1 MLGPGL
7 VRSGTLLRVTDG
19 ASGPRVANGRPE
31 GATIHRLDVQREAQ
45 AGAQA
50 PEPEP
55 EPGRERGP
63 GDSSERIKRAL
74 RHDPAALRELFED
87 HKDRVAAQIQ
97 RMTGD
102 PACVDDLV
110 QEVFIAAFANLASFR
125 GDSQF
130 RTWLYRIATNKV
142 RNWWD
147 SDQRR
152 RRREQRA
159 VELPDPGPSTPDE
172 DLEAHEHR
180 ERLYRAMAT
189 LSAKLREAFVA
200 RVIEG
205 MSLQEAS
212 AALGVP
218 ISTVSYRTRRA
229 EDLLCEA
236 LGIAGHSG

>member
-1 MLGPGL
+1 
-7 VRSGTLLRVTDG
+7 VQSGTLASVTRG
-19 ASGPRVANGRPE
+19 AFGPHVDAKRRE
-31 GATIHRLDVQREAQ
+31 GATIHHLDDRRGLTIELESDPDPRES
-45 AGAQA
+45 
-50 PEPEP
+50 
-55 EPGRERGP
+55 
-63 GDSSERIKRAL
+63 DSLELLARAR
-74 RHDPAALRELFED
+74 RHDPAALRELFEC

-102 PACVDDLV
+102 PAAVDDLV
-110 QEVFIAAFANLASFR
+110 QEVFIAAFAHLDSFR

-152 RRREQRA
+152 RRREHRSA
-159 VELPDPGPSTPDE
+159 ELPGFDANNPDE
-172 DLEAHEHR
+172 DLEAREHR
-180 ERLYRAMAT
+180 ERLYRAMGK
-189 LSAKLREAFVA
+189 LSTKLREAFVA

-212 AALGVP
+212 EALGIP

-229 EDLLCEA
+229 EDVLCEA
-236 LGIAGHSG
+236 LGIPGHSR

>member
-1 MLGPGL
+1 MH
-7 VRSGTLLRVTDG
+7 RDEHEHADSRELL
-19 ASGPRVANGRPE
+19 N
-31 GATIHRLDVQREAQ
+31 
-45 AGAQA
+45 
-50 PEPEP
+50 
-55 EPGRERGP
+55 
-63 GDSSERIKRAL
+63 RAR
-74 RHDPAALRELFED
+74 RHDPAALRELFEC
-87 HKDRVAAQIQ
+87 HKDRVSAQIQ
-97 RMTGD
+97 RMTGN

-110 QEVFIAAFANLASFR
+110 QEVFIAAYANLSGFR

-130 RTWLYRIATNKV
+130 QTWLYRIATNKV

-152 RRREQRA
+152 RRREQRSA
-159 VELPDPGPSTPDE
+159 ELPAPGPTTPDE
-172 DLEAHEHR
+172 DLETREHR
-180 ERLYRAMAT
+180 RRLYQAMST

-212 AALGVP
+212 ELLGVP

-236 LGIAGHSG
+236 LGIPGHSG

>member
-1 MLGPGL
+1 MQ
-7 VRSGTLLRVTDG
+7 SGTLVSVTRG
-19 ASGPRVANGRPE
+19 ASGPHVDVDRRE
-31 GATIHRLDVQREAQ
+31 GATIHQLTPRLDARRQSASGPQPVADSQPELDSRELLA
-45 AGAQA
+45 
-50 PEPEP
+50 
-55 EPGRERGP
+55 
-63 GDSSERIKRAL
+63 RA
-74 RHDPAALRELFED
+74 RSHDPAALRELFEL

-102 PACVDDLV
+102 PSAVDDLV
-110 QEVFIAAFANLASFR
+110 QEVFIAAFAHLDSFR

-152 RRREQRA
+152 RRREHRSA
-159 VELPDPGPSTPDE
+159 ELTQVDASTPDE
-172 DLEAHEHR
+172 DLETREHR
-180 ERLYRAMAT
+180 ERLYQALGK
-189 LSAKLREAFVA
+189 LSNKLREAFLA

-212 AALGVP
+212 DALGVP

-236 LGIAGHSG
+236 LGIPGHSG